1 MAEQYLHGGQEGKAW
16 VVPGLSGPP
25 LWKREP
31 GGRVSL
37 GLWAGPRK
45 KSVPSQAHSG
55 SHHVGLESPR
65 STRALEAC
73 AVRRSHGSE
82 LCHHAAGFGV
92 SLYGLEDPLPEVTDF
107 GVDTWLLSQGTAG
120 APAHDATQPPTWRPR
135 DGVLTHEGATTVTL
149 AGIDATLR
157 VTGTEHLGLDLVPV
171 EVGAIADIIADNG
184 DSGLLEHPS
193 LLAVVLRVAPA
204 CHGTQLAIHQGLTGS
219 REAYRLDVLCEGQGA
234 GEVDQGDVIAVLLA
248 AGVSEG
254 EIAPMVDYCLHA
266 QLQAV
271 G

>member
-92 SLYGLEDPLPEVTDF
+92 SLVKDNRG
-107 GVDTWLLSQGTAG
+107 
-120 APAHDATQPPTWRPR
+120 R
-135 DGVLTHEGATTVTL
+135 
-149 AGIDATLR
+149 LR
-157 VTGTEHLGLDLVPV
+157 SG
-171 EVGAIADIIADNG
+171 
-184 DSGLLEHPS
+184 GLLPKSTANPQPQKPSEILPFPRVPSPRLEHRFPENPHLPS
-193 LLAVVLRVAPA
+193 SIRVPNTPPSG
-204 CHGTQLAIHQGLTGS
+204 CQLGPTFTCMAWKIHSRKSLT
-219 REAYRLDVLCEGQGA
+219 LV
-234 GEVDQGDVIAVLLA
+234 
-248 AGVSEG
+248 
-254 EIAPMVDYCLHA
+254 
-266 QLQAV
+266 
-271 G
+271 